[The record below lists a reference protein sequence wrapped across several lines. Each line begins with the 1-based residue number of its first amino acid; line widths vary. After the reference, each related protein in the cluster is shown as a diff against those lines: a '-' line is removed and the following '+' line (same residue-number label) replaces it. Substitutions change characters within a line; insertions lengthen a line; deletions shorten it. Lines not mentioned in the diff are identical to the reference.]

1 MEELDK
7 RSELELNE
15 EEMFSSQVVQGEA
28 DLLYLDSYL
37 REFFRS
43 RGELRSSDERGV

>member
-7 RSELELNE
+7 RRELEFNE

-37 REFFRS
+37 RELFRS
-43 RGELRSSDERGV
+43 RGELRSLDKSGV